1 LSLGFFHS
9 FPFSKGET
17 LSPSLTKRVRGD
29 FMALLYLFRNITLR
43 HLRLN
48 KGRTF
53 LSALGIALGVS
64 VFVSVQIAIH
74 TAIESFNATVDH
86 VSGKANLQ
94 VVSFGRGFPEEVYLK
109 VKKVPG
115 IKAATPVV
123 QFIPKIDDPIGEP
136 LYLLGIDVL
145 SDQQFRDYQ
154 FYEPG
159 EEELNFLKN
168 PKAIAITEKLAN
180 RHGLKRGM
188 TITLIAGSRKVDLV
202 ITNLLRMEGPAKSLE
217 GNFGLMDIA
226 SAQEAL
232 EKVGLIDRIDLIVE
246 KSFPSDM
253 VEKELKKVIPQGVE
267 VRRSDTR
274 SGQIEKMVSA
284 FHLNLTA
291 LSLISLV
298 VGMFLIYNA
307 ISTSAIQRRREIGIL
322 RSIGISRF
330 QVLVLFLCEAGLIGC
345 LGSLVGI
352 GMGMGLAKVM
362 LYFVSRTITALYI
375 LVKTEDLVLP
385 PLVLIAGFGMG
396 VLASVLSSIGPAK
409 EASRIAPREALS
421 LGTLE
426 TKVKFRL
433 KHFTFVGLG
442 LLTLSFL
449 FALQKP
455 IYQRPIFGFLA
466 ALLIL
471 IGVSFMIPAIV
482 FFLNR
487 LLSPLLHSLFGV
499 EGKLASQYLR
509 DSMARTVIT
518 IAALMTAL
526 SMLISISIMILSFRK
541 TVDLWVEQSLNGD
554 VFIFPGSYSITG
566 YSALLP
572 LEVSR
577 DLPSLPGV
585 KAVDSFRALEV
596 EYQGLPALI
605 AAVNGQVFL
614 NMKVIRFTKG
624 NPQAILTQFAAGQS
638 VLVTESFS
646 LRHRVE
652 AGDRIRLNTPQGKK
666 EFLISGVFYDYST
679 DWGLVLMEKRLYQS
693 LWNDETIHSAGI
705 YLNEGVSLEAFKETV
720 RERYSKP
727 YRLFLVS
734 HRELRNEILKIFDQT
749 FAITYSLEFIAI
761 IVAILGIIN
770 SLNALIIERQRDIG
784 ILRAV
789 GGFRRQIEKTVL
801 IEAGMIGFFSL
812 ILGLLCGFLLSILLI
827 YVINRQSFGWTIQFS
842 IPPWSLI
849 ESGLVVMITSIGAG
863 LIPARRAAKMRAVE
877 SLRME

>member
-1 LSLGFFHS
+1 
-9 FPFSKGET
+9 
-17 LSPSLTKRVRGD
+17 
-29 FMALLYLFRNITLR
+29 MALLLLLKNISFR
-43 HLRLN
+43 HLLLN

-53 LSALGIALGVS
+53 LSALGIALGVG
-64 VFVSVQIAIH
+64 VFVSVQIAIY
-74 TAIESFNATVDH
+74 TAIESFNSTVDH

-115 IKAATPVV
+115 VKAATPVI
-123 QFIPKIDDPIGEP
+123 QFISKIDEPIGEP
-136 LYLLGIDVL
+136 LYLLGIDIF

-154 FYEPG
+154 FHEAN
-159 EEELNFLKN
+159 EEDLNFLRN
-168 PKAIAITEKLAN
+168 PKAIAITEKLAH
-180 RHGLKRGM
+180 RHGLKKGDNL
-188 TITLIAGSRKVDLV
+188 TLIAGSKKIDLT
-202 ITNLLRMEGPAKSLE
+202 ITNLLKMEGPAKSLE
-217 GNFGLMDIA
+217 GNFGLMDIG

-232 EKVGLIDRIDLIVE
+232 EKVGLIDRIDLIIE
-246 KSFPSDM
+246 KSVPFDQ
-253 VEKELKKVIPQGVE
+253 VQKELKGVIPPGIE

-291 LSLISLV
+291 LSLISLM

-307 ISTSAIQRRREIGIL
+307 TSVSVIQRRREIGIL
-322 RSIGISRF
+322 RSIGISRS
-330 QVLVLFLCEAGLIGC
+330 QVLRLFICEAGLIGC
-345 LGSLVGI
+345 FGSLIGI
-352 GMGMGLAKVM
+352 GIGVGLAKVM

-375 LVKTEDLVLP
+375 LVKTEHLMIP
-385 PLVLIAGFGMG
+385 PLLLFIGFGMG
-396 VLASVLSSIGPAK
+396 LFMSILSSLGPAK

-433 KHFTFVGLG
+433 KYFNWVGLG
-442 LLTLSFL
+442 LLILSFL

-455 IYQRPIFGFLA
+455 IYQKPLFGFLA

-471 IGVSFMIPAIV
+471 IGVSFMIPTIV
-482 FFLNR
+482 FLLNH
-487 LLSPLLHSLFGV
+487 LLSPLLHLFFGI
-499 EGKLASQYLR
+499 EGKLAGRYLH
-509 DSMARTVIT
+509 DSMVRTVIT

-541 TVDLWVEQSLNGD
+541 TVDLWVEQSINGD
-554 VFIFPGSYSITG
+554 VFIFPGSHSITG

-585 KAVDSFRALEV
+585 KAVDSFKVLEV
-596 EYQGLPALI
+596 EYQGQPALI
-605 AAVNGQVFL
+605 ASVDGQVFL
-614 NMKVIRFTKG
+614 NMKVIRFTRG
-624 NPQAILTQFAAGQS
+624 NPQTILQQFAAGQG
-638 VLVTESFS
+638 VLITESFS
-646 LRHRVE
+646 LRHQAK
-652 AGDRIRLNTPQGKK
+652 AGDRVKFNTPQGEKD
-666 EFLISGVFYDYST
+666 FLISGVFYDYSS
-679 DWGLVLMEKRLYQS
+679 DWGMVLLEKKLFQS
-693 LWNDETIHSAGI
+693 LWNDETLHSAGI
-705 YLNEGVSLEAFKETV
+705 YLKEGFSLEAFKEMI
-720 RERYSKP
+720 REKYSKP
-727 YRLFLVS
+727 YRLFVVS
-734 HRELRNEILKIFDQT
+734 HRELRNEVLKIFDQT
-749 FAITYSLEFIAI
+749 FAITYALEFIAI

-801 IEAGMIGFFSL
+801 IEAGMIGFFSH

-827 YVINRQSFGWTIQFS
+827 YVINKQSFGWTIQFS
-842 IPPWSLI
+842 IPLPSLI
-849 ESGLVVMITSIGAG
+849 ESWLIVMITSIVAG
-863 LIPARRAAKMRAVE
+863 FIPARRAAKMNAVE

>member
-1 LSLGFFHS
+1 MVLF
-9 FPFSKGET
+9 T
-17 LSPSLTKRVRGD
+17 LLRE
-29 FMALLYLFRNITLR
+29 ITLP

-48 KGRTF
+48 KGRT
-53 LSALGIALGVS
+53 LLAALGIALGVG
-64 VFVSVQIAIH
+64 VFVSVQIAIY

-94 VVSFGRGFPEEVYLK
+94 VISFGRGFPEETYLK
-109 VKKVPG
+109 VKKVAG
-115 IKAATPVV
+115 VKAATPVI
-123 QFIPKIDDPIGEP
+123 QFIPKIDEPIGEP
-136 LYLLGIDVL
+136 LYLLGIDVF
-145 SDQQFRDYQ
+145 SDQQFRDYE
-154 FYEPG
+154 FREAD
-159 EEELNFLKN
+159 EEELNFLRD

-180 RHGLKRGM
+180 RHGLKKGDR
-188 TITLIAGSRKVDLV
+188 ITLIAGSRKIDLT
-202 ITNLLRMEGPAKSLE
+202 IRNLLKMEGPAKSLE

-232 EKVGLIDRIDLIVE
+232 EKVGLIDRIDLIIE
-246 KSFPSDM
+246 KSIPSDLI
-253 VEKELKKVIPQGVE
+253 ENELKGVLPPGVQ

-291 LSLISLV
+291 LSLISLM
-298 VGMFLIYNA
+298 VGMFLIYNT
-307 ISTSAIQRRREIGIL
+307 ISVSVIQRRREIGIL
-322 RSIGISRF
+322 RSIGISRS
-330 QVLVLFLCEAGLIGC
+330 QVLRLFICEAGLIGC

-352 GMGMGLAKVM
+352 GIGLGLAKIM
-362 LYFVSRTITALYI
+362 LYSVSRTITALYI
-375 LVKTEDLVLP
+375 LVKTEHLVIP
-385 PLVLIAGFGMG
+385 PLVLLVGFCMG
-396 VLASVLSSIGPAK
+396 LFVSVLSSIGPAK
-409 EASRIAPREALS
+409 EASRIVPREALA

-426 TKVKFRL
+426 TKVKIRL
-433 KHFTFVGLG
+433 KHLNAAGFG
-442 LLTLSFL
+442 LLILSFL

-455 IYQRPIFGFLA
+455 IDQRPIFGFLA

-471 IGVSFMIPAIV
+471 IGVALLIPTLV
-482 FFLNR
+482 FLLNR
-487 LLSPLLHSLFGV
+487 LLSPLLRFFFGV
-499 EGKLASQYLR
+499 EGKLAGRYLH
-509 DSMARTVIT
+509 DSMVRTVIT

-541 TVDLWVEQSLNGD
+541 TVDLWVEQSINGD

-572 LEVSR
+572 LQVSR
-577 DLPSLPGV
+577 ELASLPGV
-585 KAVDSFRALEV
+585 KAVDSFRALEI
-596 EYQGLPALI
+596 EYRGQPGLI
-605 AAVNGQVFL
+605 AAVDGQVFL
-614 NMKVIRFTKG
+614 NMKVIRFTRGDPK
-624 NPQAILTQFAAGQS
+624 AILNEFAAGRS

-646 LRHRVE
+646 LRHQVK
-652 AGDRIRLNTPQGKK
+652 AGDRIGLNTPQGEK
-666 EFLISGVFYDYST
+666 EFLVSGVFYDYSS
-679 DWGLVLMEKRLYQS
+679 DWGMVLMEKKLFQS

-705 YLNEGVSLEAFKETV
+705 YLMQGASIEAFKEAV

-734 HRELRNEILKIFDQT
+734 HRELRNEILRIFDQT

-812 ILGLLCGFLLSILLI
+812 VLGLVCGFLLSLLLI
-827 YVINRQSFGWTIQFS
+827 YVINKQSFGWTIQFS
-842 IPPWSLI
+842 IPIWSLI
-849 ESGLVVMITSIGAG
+849 QSGIVVMLTSIGAG
-863 LIPARRAAKMRAVE
+863 FIPARQAAKINVVE